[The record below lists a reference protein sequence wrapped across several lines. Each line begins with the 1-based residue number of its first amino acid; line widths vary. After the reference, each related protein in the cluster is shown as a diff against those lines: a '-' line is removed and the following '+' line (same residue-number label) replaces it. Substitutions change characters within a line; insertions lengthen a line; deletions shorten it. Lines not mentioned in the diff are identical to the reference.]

1 MDNTIKITVIILTII
16 YTILILFILKKSK
29 KQ

>member
-1 MDNTIKITVIILTII
+1 MDNTIKITVISLIII

>member
-1 MDNTIKITVIILTII
+1 MDNTIKITVTILIVI